1 MAKVGVGNND
11 LYVGSMKFPDR
22 KRHSLVVQRGN
33 QVYVIGQFKSIECV
47 GMFSE
52 ALKELFG
59 GILEVVTE
67 DGK

>member
-1 MAKVGVGNND
+1 MFEVGIGND
-11 LYVGSMKFPDR
+11 ELYVGSMKFPDR

-33 QVYVIGQFKSIECV
+33 QVYVIGQFKNIECL

-52 ALKELFG
+52 ALKQLLG
-59 GILEVVTE
+59 GILEVRKE

>member
-1 MAKVGVGNND
+1 MFNVGVGNNE
-11 LYVGSMKFPDR
+11 LYVGSMKFSDR

-33 QVYVIGQFKSIECV
+33 QVYVIGQFKSVECV
-47 GMFSE
+47 GMFAA

>member
-1 MAKVGVGNND
+1 MAEVGLGNNE

-33 QVYVIGQFKSIECV
+33 QVYVIGQFKSRECV
-47 GMFSE
+47 DMFAE
-52 ALKELFG
+52 ALKEMFD